1 MHGLHLNTFPRFT
14 TEPQASGLLSQDDM
28 KELGLSNL
36 GSSLLPIP
44 VVVQLEVC
52 SSRSGQEKDKFK
64 GKRLVLDIGKECSL
78 KNRKDV
84 LFSFV

>member
-1 MHGLHLNTFPRFT
+1 
-14 TEPQASGLLSQDDM
+14 M

-52 SSRSGQEKDKFK
+52 SSRSGQEKGKFK